1 MMAFKRL
8 TQGMRMAKC
17 RFDGE
22 WEFSAGRVRYAA
34 KEVRGQKEIPRHRTR
49 LVQDRTKATN
59 RLYSLTS
66 MT

>member
-1 MMAFKRL
+1 
-8 TQGMRMAKC
+8 MRTVKC
-17 RFDGE
+17 HFDSE
-22 WEFSAGRVRYAA
+22 WEFSAGRVRHAA
-34 KEVRGQKEIPRHRTR
+34 KEVRGQKEILRHRTR